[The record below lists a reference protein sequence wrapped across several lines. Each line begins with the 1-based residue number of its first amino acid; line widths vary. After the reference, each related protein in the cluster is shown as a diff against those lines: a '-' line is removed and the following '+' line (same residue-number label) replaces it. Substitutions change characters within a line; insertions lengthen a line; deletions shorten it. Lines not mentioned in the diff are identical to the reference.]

1 MDPNEALQITVSSLQ
16 SLDQGPNLAEFAC
29 KNSRFQLMKRKGSG
43 IGNQRSNT
51 SA

>member
-1 MDPNEALQITVSSLQ
+1 MVLNEALQINVSSLQ
-16 SLDQGPNLAEFAC
+16 SSDQGPNLAEFAR
-29 KNSRFQLMKRKGSG
+29 KNFRFQLMKRKGSV